1 VKIANH
7 IAKELSRSE
16 VSILDF
22 SGVSFVKSGVKCV
35 FVIIPDKLV

>member
-1 VKIANH
+1 MRIANR
-7 IAKELSRSE
+7 IVKALARSE

-22 SGVSFVKSGVKCV
+22 SGVSFVKSGVKYV